1 LRAHPNLFMEIKTD
15 PRSHGLNYPLA
26 DGGKLKPEWLALF
39 NEFPDRFVLGSDQH
53 YPETSEPE
61 QRWQEVV
68 KLFNQLPPEV
78 RRKIGTDNA
87 ARIYGKPVASHVRI
101 AGN

>member
-1 LRAHPNLFMEIKTD
+1 VLVAAEHEAVGELCEQREPL
-15 PRSHGLNYPLA
+15 GLDLA
-26 DGGKLKPEWLALF
+26 VGELKPEWLALF

-87 ARIYGKPVASHVRI
+87 ARIYGKPVASHVHI
-101 AGN
+101 ARN